1 MSELQKNAYR
11 SAPGVTFR
19 WKGEKLCCVVKLIGS
34 YYGCIFDYILFS
46 LNLTKKR
53 ICTLTKIQIQRD
65 DKNLSNIFYFVEI
78 QI

>member
-1 MSELQKNAYR
+1 MSEHQKNAYR

-34 YYGCIFDYILFS
+34 IFDYILLS